1 MVKNSDLIIKKVFLG
16 TLSVMILSALTV
28 MLGMMIDG
36 LVIRKCLGAEAMA
49 GYGIASP
56 VFVLLSAVSGIFS
69 SGTQTVCARS
79 LGKGDVEKANRCFSA
94 TIITIILLSAFL
106 IPAFLISGSFF
117 ASLLGASGDNRNLL
131 PMVSD
136 YIKGLSFGI
145 PFLCFSSLLTSLL
158 HLEGHRNLAFAATAV
173 SSVINVAGDLLC
185 AYVFKGGMLG
195 MALATSFSYA
205 VSTMIMLCYYL
216 RGKSIIKFLPGKAEL
231 SSIREVFGVGLP
243 SALSKVCMV
252 IRTVVFNWLILTIST
267 QAASSAFAI
276 RSSLNNL
283 YGAVGLGIGMCT
295 LVIGGVVVGEG
306 SRKNTGELLKTSI
319 KYGLEFNIVIGVLI
333 ALFAKQ
339 LVGVY
344 TTDPVEVKFA
354 VHAFYFS
361 AISVPL
367 TTVNLVFMNY
377 FQATKNMK
385 LTHLVCLFDNFVFS
399 CLAAVVLGFT
409 FGINGIWAAFFVGEI
424 LMLITIFFLAWKHTG
439 HMPRCLNDFLFLP
452 DNFDVPQENRMEISC
467 QDMDSVIEASRS
479 AYDFALRKS
488 EDKKKAMLIAL
499 CIEELAGNVIRWG
512 FEPGKKNVVDIRL
525 TFQDQ
530 LVLRIRDNCKPFD
543 PKKWLEM
550 HHPSEGDTVS
560 NYGLRMTVQ
569 MMQGIQ
575 YMSTLKMN
583 NLLIKL

>member
-1 MVKNSDLIIKKVFLG
+1 MDKKSDLIIKKVFLG
-16 TLSVMILSALTV
+16 TLSVMILSALVV
-28 MLGMMIDG
+28 MLGMLIDG
-36 LVIRKCLGAEAMA
+36 VVIRKCLGAEAMA

-79 LGKGDVEKANRCFSA
+79 MGKGDVEKANRCFST
-94 TIITIILLSAFL
+94 TILTILLLSAFL
-106 IPAFLISGSFF
+106 VPAFLISGNFF
-117 ASLLGASGDNRNLL
+117 ATLLGATGDNQNLL
-131 PMVSD
+131 PLVSD

-145 PFLCFSSLLTSLL
+145 PFLCISSLLISLL
-158 HLEGHRNLAFAATAV
+158 HLEGQRSLAFVATIA

-195 MALATSFSYA
+195 MALATSFSYV

-216 RGKSIIKFLPGKAEL
+216 RGKSILKFIPGKAEL
-231 SSIREVFGVGLP
+231 LSIREVFGVGLP

-252 IRTVVFNWLILTIST
+252 MRTVVFNWLILTIST
-267 QAASSAFAI
+267 QAAASAFAI

-283 YGAVGLGIGMCT
+283 YGAVGLGIGMST
-295 LVIGGVVVGEG
+295 LMIGGVVVGEG
-306 SRKNTGELLKTSI
+306 SRKDTGELLKTSI
-319 KYGLEFNIVIGVLI
+319 KYGLEFNIAIGVIL

-344 TTDPVEVKFA
+344 TTDPAEVRFA

-367 TTVNLVFMNY
+367 TTLNQVFMNY

-439 HMPRCLNDFLFLP
+439 HMPRCLDDFMFLP
-452 DNFDVPQENRMEISC
+452 DNFDIPQEERMEVSC
-467 QDMDSVIEASRS
+467 QDMDSVMEASRS
-479 AYDFALRKS
+479 AYDLVLSKKG
-488 EDKKKAMLIAL
+488 DKKKAMLIAL
-499 CIEELAGNVIRWG
+499 CIEELSGNVIRWG
-512 FEPGKKNVVDIRL
+512 FEPGKKNVVDIRI
-525 TFQDQ
+525 TCQDQ

-550 HHPSEGDTVS
+550 HQQSEEDTVS
-560 NYGLRMTVQ
+560 NYGIRMTMQ
-569 MMQGIQ
+569 MMQDIQ
-575 YMSTLKMN
+575 YMSTLKLN
-583 NLLIKL
+583 NLLIKM